1 MKLCLGSSLT
11 YSASYH
17 WPYCSPYEKETNI
30 IFYWKT
36 TMWSPVHHV
45 SLHIT
50 LFSLITHTTIQPCI
64 SVKYRNGSLV
74 QQYMHTFF
82 SKVTSMFATTIFYT
96 QPLQQNWLWSQVPSP
111 TNHLY
116 HNFVV
121 AILNRCH
128 GLPRIHVP
136 KKRLPHWTCTVIR
149 QARKLWTAPHNAD
162 HNVTSMIK
170 IKCSWLPAL
179 AKNCTR
185 TARTPCGLLR
195 GGKS

>member
-1 MKLCLGSSLT
+1 MDRAHTVHKFFSGWTWNPICAAAASFLSAPRNPIWPFPPVPPSTSSITCPLPPLT
-11 YSASYH
+11 S
-17 WPYCSPYEKETNI
+17 SPPAHSR
-30 IFYWKT
+30 
-36 TMWSPVHHV
+36 SPIHHV

-128 GLPRIHVP
+128 GLPRILVP
-136 KKRLPHWTCTVIR
+136 KKRLPHWTCIVIR
-149 QARKLWTAPHNAD
+149 
-162 HNVTSMIK
+162 
-170 IKCSWLPAL
+170 
-179 AKNCTR
+179 
-185 TARTPCGLLR
+185 
-195 GGKS
+195 